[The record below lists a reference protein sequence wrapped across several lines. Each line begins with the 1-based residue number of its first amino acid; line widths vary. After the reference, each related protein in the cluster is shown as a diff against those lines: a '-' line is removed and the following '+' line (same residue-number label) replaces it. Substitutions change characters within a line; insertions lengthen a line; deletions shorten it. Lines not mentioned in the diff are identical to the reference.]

1 MRLLLAEDEKEMSRA
16 VTAVLSA
23 NGYEV
28 DAVYDG
34 QAAVEMAQKNL
45 YDAMIFDIMMPK
57 KDGMTALREIRATGD
72 VTPVIF
78 LTAKSELDDRVE
90 GLDAGADDYLTKPF
104 AIKELLAR
112 VRSMTRRR
120 GDYMSRQLTF
130 GSVTLK
136 LDEGELS
143 AENAVRLAAKEAKL
157 MELFMR
163 NPDKEFTT
171 DEIFAHV
178 WKDEQ
183 DQNSDIVWVYVSYLR
198 TKLRSIYADVAIVG
212 DEGGSFCLKN
222 VMKVNY

>member
-16 VTAVLSA
+16 IVTVLTA

-34 QAAVEMAQKNL
+34 EEALEKARQNV

-57 KDGMTALREIRATGD
+57 MDGMTALRRIRETGD

-104 AIKELLAR
+104 ALKELLAR

-120 GDYMSRQLTF
+120 GEYMPRSIKV
-130 GSVTLK
+130 GCVTLK
-136 LDEGELS
+136 TDEAELS
-143 AENAVRLAAKEAKL
+143 AENAVRLASKEVKL
-157 MELFMR
+157 MEFFMR
-163 NPDKEFTT
+163 NPEKEFSTE
-171 DEIFAHV
+171 EIFSHI

-183 DQNSDIVWVYVSYLR
+183 EQGSGIVWVYVSYLR
-198 TKLRSIYADVAIVG
+198 NKLRAIDADIRIVG
-212 DEGGSFCLKN
+212 EEGGNYCLTGKEA
-222 VMKVNY
+222 

>member
-1 MRLLLAEDEKEMSRA
+1 MKILLAEDEKEMSRA

-34 QAAVEMAQKNL
+34 QEAVDHATKNM

-57 KDGMTALREIRATGD
+57 MDGIEALKRIRSAGD

-78 LTAKSELDDRVE
+78 LTAKSELDDRVD

-104 AIKELLAR
+104 ALKELLAR

-120 GDYMSRQLTF
+120 GDYMSRSLSY
-130 GSVTLK
+130 GSVTLR
-136 LDEGELS
+136 LDEGEL
-143 AENAVRLAAKEAKL
+143 AADNAVRLAAKEARL

-163 NPDKEFTT
+163 SPEKEFTT
-171 DEIFAHV
+171 EEIFAHV
-178 WKDEQ
+178 WKDEPEQ
-183 DQNSDIVWVYVSYLR
+183 SRDIVWVYVSYLR
-198 TKLRSIYADVAIVG
+198 TKLKSIYADVIIQG
-212 DEGGSFCLKN
+212 EQGGSFSIIRK
-222 VMKVNY
+222 